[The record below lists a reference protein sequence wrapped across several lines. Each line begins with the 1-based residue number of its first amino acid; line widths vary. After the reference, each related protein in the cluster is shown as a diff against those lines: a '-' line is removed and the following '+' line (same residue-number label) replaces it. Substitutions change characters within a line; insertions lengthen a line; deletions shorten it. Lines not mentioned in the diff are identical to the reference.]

1 MSVVNEQPTAP
12 YPLRWWALAVVL
24 VAECMDLLD
33 ATVVNVAAPAI
44 HRDLNTSSTG
54 LQWIVGGYAFAIAVG
69 LMIGGRLGDLFGRRR
84 MFLLGAVGFTAASVL
99 CGVAPNTDALIAF
112 RLVQGL
118 AASVML
124 PQGLG
129 VIREVFPLDELPK
142 AFGIFGPVIGLAA
155 VLGPIV
161 GGALVDWN
169 LADTG
174 WRLIFLVNLPLGVA
188 AVAGSVW
195 LLPKT
200 PATHDA
206 KLDVTGAALSGAAC
220 LALVYP
226 LIQGREHGWPW
237 WTYTLIALSVLLFVT
252 FGWHQRWRA
261 GRAKD
266 PLVIP
271 SVFAHRGFTGGLLVM
286 VLFFSGMGGVLLT
299 LSVYL
304 QGGNHYTPI
313 HTGLVF
319 IPMSLGMAIGA
330 GLSGAILG
338 KRLGRVAIQLGATLT
353 IAGWIVMLIV
363 LRGGASGLDMLPALA
378 LVGLGMGLAVAPLFD
393 VVLAAVTD
401 EETGSASGVLN
412 ALQQMATALGVAVLG
427 TIFFDAASGGLDH
440 ALTLTT
446 WVEVGALVALLIV
459 SPLLPRWA
467 RETDAP
473 GSVPQAVEGLPS
485 LSHDPVDQLST

>member
-1 MSVVNEQPTAP
+1 MYEQRSISP

-33 ATVVNVAAPAI
+33 ATVVNVAAPVI
-44 HRDLNTSSTG
+44 HRDLNTTSTG
-54 LQWIVGGYAFAIAVG
+54 LQWIVGGYAFAIAIG
-69 LMIGGRLGDLFGRRR
+69 LMTGGRLGDLFGRRR
-84 MFLLGAVGFTAASVL
+84 MFLLGAVGFTTASVL
-99 CGVAPNTDALIAF
+99 CGIAPSTGALIAF
-112 RLVQGL
+112 RLLQGL

-129 VIREVFPLDELPK
+129 VIREVFPDDEMPK

-161 GGALVDWN
+161 GGALVNWN
-169 LADTG
+169 LAGTG
-174 WRLIFLVNLPLGVA
+174 WRLIFLVNVPLGIA
-188 AVAGSVW
+188 AVAGSLW

-206 KLDVTGAALSGAAC
+206 NLDVTGAALSAAAC

-226 LIQGREHGWPW
+226 LIQGREYGWPW
-237 WTYTLIALSVLLFVT
+237 WTYALIAGSLALFVA
-252 FGWHQRWRA
+252 FGWQQRRRTA
-261 GRAKD
+261 TSKD
-266 PLVIP
+266 PLVLS
-271 SVFAHRGFTGGLLVM
+271 SVFAHRGFSAGLLVM
-286 VLFFSGMGGVLLT
+286 MLFFAGMGGVLLT

-304 QGGNHYTPI
+304 QTGNHYSPI

-330 GLSGAILG
+330 GASGAVLG
-338 KRLGRVAIQLGATLT
+338 KKLGRIAIQLGAALT
-353 IAGWIVMLIV
+353 IVGWLLIVMV
-363 LRGGASGLDMLPALA
+363 VRGGASGLDFLPGLA
-378 LVGLGMGLAVAPLFD
+378 CVGLGMGLAVAPLFD

-401 EETGSASGVLN
+401 RETGSASGVLN
-412 ALQQMATALGVAVLG
+412 ALQQLASALGVAVLG
-427 TIFFDAASGGLDH
+427 TIFFDAASSGLNH
-440 ALTLTT
+440 ALELTT
-446 WVEVGALVALLIV
+446 WVEVGSLVTLLVV

-473 GSVPQAVEGLPS
+473 SPAAELVGAATS
-485 LSHDPVDQLST
+485 